1 VAGIINI
8 CGAIGDT
15 AWIDAGDIP
24 VLSFHGD
31 ADQVVPYGTDEITL
45 VGLYP
50 LLTVHGSASVSERA
64 DEMGIEYCFEKYE
77 GQDHTPHV
85 DGSQTS
91 QYYDTTL
98 NISRNFLAKYV
109 CGDATNCSYGPT
121 ITSVND
127 LKEVN
132 NLISIYP
139 NPATDFAEILF
150 NENNYGSEFNLYDIH
165 GKLISSQTITGTKIT
180 LNRNNL
186 PNGIYFI
193 RITNGEKVQTSK
205 LIFE

>member
-1 VAGIINI
+1 M
-8 CGAIGDT
+8 
-15 AWIDAGDIP
+15 
-24 VLSFHGD
+24 L
-31 ADQVVPYGTDEITL
+31 
-45 VGLYP
+45 
-50 LLTVHGSASVSERA
+50 VHGSESIALRA
-64 DEMGIEYCFEKYE
+64 DEVGIENCFEIHE

-85 DGSQTS
+85 AGSATA

-109 CGDATNCSYGPT
+109 CGDVMNCSYGPT

-127 LKEVN
+127 LEEVS
-132 NLISIYP
+132 NLISVYP
-139 NPATDFAEILF
+139 NPATNFTEILF
-150 NENNYGSEFNLYDIH
+150 NENNFGAEFNLYDIH

-180 LNRNNL
+180 VNRNSL
-186 PNGIYFI
+186 PAGIYFI

>member
-1 VAGIINI
+1 
-8 CGAIGDT
+8 
-15 AWIDAGDIP
+15 
-24 VLSFHGD
+24 
-31 ADQVVPYGTDEITL
+31 
-45 VGLYP
+45 
-50 LLTVHGSASVSERA
+50 
-64 DEMGIEYCFEKYE
+64 
-77 GQDHTPHV
+77 
-85 DGSQTS
+85 
-91 QYYDTTL
+91 
-98 NISRNFLAKYV
+98 
-109 CGDATNCSYGPT
+109 
-121 ITSVND
+121 